1 MLLFFQDGSEMQIV
15 IGAVISI
22 VSLILFGAIQPF
34 LDDKADKLATFA
46 QVHLCEISLR
56 LITA

>member
-1 MLLFFQDGSEMQIV
+1 MQIV
-15 IGAVISI
+15 IGALISI

-56 LITA
+56 RITA